1 MGKDCGG
8 KAQRKNKEVSIVM
21 MICERGNGGLGN
33 SGRGGDGGGE
43 EAAGGRQK
51 QNMILSEPCLW
62 QVALVCLCPPQ
73 SWDDEQFIKDIS
85 LLY

>member
-1 MGKDCGG
+1 MK
-8 KAQRKNKEVSIVM
+8 
-21 MICERGNGGLGN
+21 RGNGGLGN

-62 QVALVCLCPPQ
+62 QVALVCLCPRQ